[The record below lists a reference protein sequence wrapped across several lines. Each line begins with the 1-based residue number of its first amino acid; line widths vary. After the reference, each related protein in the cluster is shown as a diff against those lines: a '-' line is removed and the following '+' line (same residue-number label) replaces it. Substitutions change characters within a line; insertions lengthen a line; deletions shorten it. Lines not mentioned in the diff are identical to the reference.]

1 MPEVQGE
8 VVLTPMLGS
17 FQDATLRVRVLDV
30 TEADAPAGPLAE
42 LALPAL
48 SYDGS
53 AERRVP
59 FSLPSPAWD
68 PRRTVIVTA
77 HLDRSGTGEV
87 EAGDALTTRAE
98 PASQDRLT
106 LFLTPIRGS

>member
-1 MPEVQGE
+1 MPELQGE
-8 VVLTPMLGS
+8 VVLTPVLGS

-30 TEADAPAGPLAE
+30 TEADAPAGTLAE
-42 LALPAL
+42 LTLPAL
-48 SYDGS
+48 SYDGN

-68 PRRTVIVTA
+68 ARRTVIVTA
-77 HLDRSGTGEV
+77 HLDRSGSGTV

-98 PASQDRLT
+98 PASQEHLT
-106 LFLTPIRGS
+106 LALTPVSDG